1 MQVQKSLLH
10 FYPANLRNK
19 LVKLPKF
26 LFFSSLSAT
35 FLKFAGHEERNGISK
50 YIKKPAEKR
59 QVNIINFRGR

>member
-19 LVKLPKF
+19 LVKMPKF

-35 FLKFAGHEERNGISK
+35 FLKFARHEERNGISQK
-50 YIKKPAEKR
+50 LFKFMSKIFYILC
-59 QVNIINFRGR
+59 F